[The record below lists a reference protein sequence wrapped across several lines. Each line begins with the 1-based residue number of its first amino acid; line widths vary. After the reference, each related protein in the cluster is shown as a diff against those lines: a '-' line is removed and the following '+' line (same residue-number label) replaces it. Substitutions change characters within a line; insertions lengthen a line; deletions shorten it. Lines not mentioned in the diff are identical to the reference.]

1 MDSVPVP
8 IVVAA
13 KQAAADASEGLLS
26 KVAAFIDAA
35 TLAAVDGLTW
45 SEFGELML
53 SLLRLVVSSLD
64 LVASLTGPQKKT
76 LAVDAVARLFDAV
89 ADQAVPAAVYPL
101 WLLVRS
107 PVRAIVVALAAGAI
121 EQLLPLVRAAA

>member
-1 MDSVPVP
+1 MVNVPVP
-8 IVVAA
+8 AVVAA
-13 KQAAADASEGLLS
+13 KQAASDASDGLIN
-26 KVAAFIDAA
+26 KVAAFIEAA
-35 TLAAVDGLTW
+35 SLAASDGLTW

-53 SLLRLVVSSLD
+53 SLLRLVMTSLD
-64 LVASLTGPQKKT
+64 MVASLTGPQKKA

-107 PVRAIVVALAAGAI
+107 PVRALVVAIASGAI

>member
-1 MDSVPVP
+1 MDNVPVP

-35 TLAAVDGLTW
+35 TLAAADGLTW

-64 LVASLTGPQKKT
+64 LVASLTGPQKKA

>member
-1 MDSVPVP
+1 MVNVPVP
-8 IVVAA
+8 AVVAA
-13 KQAAADASEGLLS
+13 RQAASDASDGLIN
-26 KVAAFIDAA
+26 KVAAFIEAA
-35 TLAAVDGLTW
+35 SFAAADGLTW

-53 SLLRLVVSSLD
+53 SLLRLVMASLD
-64 LVASLTGPQKKT
+64 MVASLTGPQKKA

-107 PVRAIVVALAAGAI
+107 PVRALVVAIASGAI